1 MVDGKTQDSDRAWS
15 RVTLDSSGVRPRH
28 NSWFARVSAIGAVT
42 TTVLAGGSWARAGQQ
57 ASPTA
62 VPAPAGAAKH
72 SVWDGVYTEG
82 QALRGQ
88 ELYVAHCL
96 ACHGENLEGNG
107 QVKPLS
113 GPDFA
118 ANWNGLTMGDMLER
132 TRTTMPMDKPGTL
145 SRQQIADVLSF
156 VLSVNKMPAGG
167 TELPRQTEI
176 LNGVTFLAQKPSGQ

>member
-1 MVDGKTQDSDRAWS
+1 MAMTLASSAGRA
-15 RVTLDSSGVRPRH
+15 RRH
-28 NSWFARVSAIGAVT
+28 HSWFARVSAIGAVT
-42 TTVLAGGSWARAGQQ
+42 TTVLGGGNWTRAAQQ
-57 ASPTA
+57 DSP
-62 VPAPAGAAKH
+62 PAAPATAGAAKH

-82 QALRGQ
+82 QAQRGK
-88 ELYVAHCL
+88 ELYDARCL

-107 QVKPLS
+107 SVKALS

-156 VLSVNKMPAGG
+156 VLSVNKMPAGS

>member
-1 MVDGKTQDSDRAWS
+1 MVL
-15 RVTLDSSGVRPRH
+15 TLASSAGRTRRH
-28 NSWFARVSAIGAVT
+28 HSWFARVSAIGAVT
-42 TTVLAGGSWARAGQQ
+42 TTVLIGGSWARAAQQ
-57 ASPTA
+57 ASPSA
-62 VPAPAGAAKH
+62 APATGGGAKH
-72 SVWDGVYTEG
+72 SVWDGVYTED
-82 QALRGQ
+82 QALRGK
-88 ELYVAHCL
+88 ELYSAHCI

-107 QVKPLS
+107 PVKPLS

-132 TRTTMPMDKPGTL
+132 VRTTMPMDKPGTL

-156 VLSVNKMPAGG
+156 VLSVNKMPAGS